1 MSTSTTERWVDRV
14 DPYGYG
20 RQAGLKVSYVAIIFF
35 MVNAFWKAP
44 TLAVLTMCIAGA
56 GIALIEMPSINTP
69 KKKDLSYV
77 VFTLLTIVTV
87 SIFRFFSYFTWLE
100 LVAVV
105 GWSYVLYRLIAT
117 DTEKAQVVAIAILIG
132 FVSLEAPGATD
143 FWQWVNQTIFY
154 LQFAAIAFIAHK
166 CFPNRYIRIVSNVM
180 RQVWLLQQRQMLQ
193 DHDRSGAQPSTAFIR
208 HLSVLEQVE
217 PLLPTKTREQL
228 PTLIDALWQYQ
239 HHIETLVRQGT
250 GEDIQ
255 KALITHRGLLQQ
267 PSKYPDEHIEPDKDD
282 QRPICAIAL
291 GQAWRSICLRT

>member
-143 FWQWVNQTIFY
+143 FWQWVNQTLFY
-154 LQFAAIAFIAHK
+154 VQFAAIVFIAHK
-166 CFPNRYIRIVSNVM
+166 CFPNRYMRIVSNVM
-180 RQVWLLQQRQMLQ
+180 RQLWLLQQRQMLQ
-193 DHDRSGAQPSTAFIR
+193 APDRSRAQTSTAFLR
-208 HLSVLEQVE
+208 HLSILEQVK

-239 HHIETLVRQGT
+239 NHIETLVQQGT
-250 GEDIQ
+250 GTEIQ
-255 KALITHRGLLQQ
+255 KALRTHRALLQQ
-267 PSKYPDEHIEPDKDD
+267 LSKSPDRHTEPAKDD
-282 QRPICAIAL
+282 QRPMCAIAL
-291 GQAWRSICLRT
+291 SQAWSALCLRT